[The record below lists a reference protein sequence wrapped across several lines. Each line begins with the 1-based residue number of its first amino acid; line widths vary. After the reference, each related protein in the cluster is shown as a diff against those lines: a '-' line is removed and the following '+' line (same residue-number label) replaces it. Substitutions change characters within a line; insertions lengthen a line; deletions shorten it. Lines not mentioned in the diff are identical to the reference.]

1 MATNVLICLGLLIVA
16 LGTALFISKKR
27 LYKDGI
33 RTVGKVI
40 KVETYNYVTPGP
52 EFNTLYYTGITPI
65 IEVEEN
71 GEKVRVA
78 YYSIDD
84 YSQISQ
90 GDEVEVIYPK
100 GKIEELIICN
110 EKELYK
116 VPLLIDGIGVL
127 SIILALVLALI

>member
-1 MATNVLICLGLLIVA
+1 MATNVLLCLGLLIIVV
-16 LGTALFISKKR
+16 GTVLFISKKR
-27 LYKDGI
+27 LYKNGI

-40 KVETYNYVTPGP
+40 KIETYNSLTPGP

-71 GEKVRVA
+71 GEKIRVA
-78 YYSIDD
+78 YYAIDD
-84 YSQISQ
+84 YSNIAE

-100 GKIEELIICN
+100 GRIEELVICN

-116 VPLLIDGIGVL
+116 GPLLIGSIGLL
-127 SIILALVLALI
+127 SMLLALTLALI